1 MNIQNLNLNPNWLMP
16 QHEHL
21 FYEAVFL
28 LMLRHDKLL
37 DDLPGHSHVE
47 SPDFFSSGNDLVWG
61 QDEPIVASVP
71 QLHSITGENMKVDKC
86 SIVHDYLYGIPASP
100 RVQSRVPP
108 LAG

>member
-1 MNIQNLNLNPNWLMP
+1 
-16 QHEHL
+16 
-21 FYEAVFL
+21 
-28 LMLRHDKLL
+28 MLRHDKLL
-37 DDLPGHSHVE
+37 DDLPGHGHVE

-71 QLHSITGENMKVDKC
+71 QLHSITEEDKEVEYVC
-86 SIVHDYLYGIPASP
+86 DYLYGMPASP